1 MEIYNHIIREATSFA
16 DKDNILSIA
25 LNNIGYLYYRQKN
38 YTKAKEYYIECLKYK
53 KEEDMN
59 YIDAMYELSL
69 QCIQLGKSRKRLNGL
84 KKASLLQGKMID
96 IKGCYI
102 YY

>member
-1 MEIYNHIIREATSFA
+1 M
-16 DKDNILSIA
+16 
-25 LNNIGYLYYRQKN
+25 NNIGYLYYRQKN

-69 QCIQLGKSRKRLNGL
+69 QCIQLGEIEEAAKWIE
-84 KKASLLQGKMID
+84 KASLPQGKMID